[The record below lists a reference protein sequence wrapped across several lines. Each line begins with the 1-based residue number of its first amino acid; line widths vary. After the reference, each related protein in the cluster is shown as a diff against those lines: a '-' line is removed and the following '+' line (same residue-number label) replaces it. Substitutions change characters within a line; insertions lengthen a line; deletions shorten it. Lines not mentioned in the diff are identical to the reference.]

1 MDILLN
7 ILKEAQDKHGYLSEH
22 ILKQISIEQNI
33 PIAKLYAVATFYTML
48 HTEKQGKYIIEL
60 CGSPSCVLNNGM
72 LIERFL
78 EQELGIKFG
87 QTTPDGKF
95 SIYKTSCIGC
105 CDESPAM
112 LVNGEP
118 YTKLTVERIVEL
130 LDKWKNANTP

>member
-1 MDILLN
+1 MEILLN
-7 ILKEAQDKHGYLSEH
+7 ILKEEQDKHGYLSEH
-22 ILKQISIEQNI
+22 ILKQISIEQDI

-72 LIERFL
+72 LIEQFL

-87 QTTPDGKF
+87 QTTPDKKF

-105 CDESPAM
+105 CDEAPAM
-112 LVNGEP
+112 LVNGAP
-118 YTKLTVERIVEL
+118 YTKLTVERLKEL
-130 LDKWKNANTP
+130 LDKWNNANTS

>member
-1 MDILLN
+1 MEILLN
-7 ILKEAQDKHGYLSEH
+7 ILKEEQDKHGYLSEH

-72 LIERFL
+72 LIEKFL
-78 EQELGIKFG
+78 EEELEIKFG
-87 QTTPDGKF
+87 QTTPDKKF

-105 CDESPAM
+105 CDEAPAM
-112 LVNGEP
+112 LVNGAP
-118 YTKLTVERIVEL
+118 YTKLTVERLKEL
-130 LDKWKNANTP
+130 LDKWKNADPS